1 MRQKGV
7 RKINWD
13 NWDDWDRKINISNN
27 QRFKKIQKDMT
38 TKLFAPPTFRIHIN
52 RNTIH
57 PSSHDKKQEKYII
70 LLQIF
75 VQNICVCS
83 KKPLPLDFGDDET
96 RKVAQDTI
104 NQTIES
110 K

>member
-1 MRQKGV
+1 
-7 RKINWD
+7 
-13 NWDDWDRKINISNN
+13 
-27 QRFKKIQKDMT
+27 MT

-52 RNTIH
+52 RNTFTNLRTI
-57 PSSHDKKQEKYII
+57 KKQEKYII

-75 VQNICVCS
+75 RSNICVCS